1 MKVWKGNINV
11 FYFIT
16 TARSLLFSGTVGD
29 PNSTENNMQSFDS
42 SWWLEY
48 YKTQVNKELPSIQ
61 PGTTP
66 SSDFLSFLLSLPVR
80 VTSMG
85 VLSSEENRQ
94 GAQIAVGWCG
104 QGWWFG
110 AHADFIS

>member
-29 PNSTENNMQSFDS
+29 PNSTEII
-42 SWWLEY
+42 
-48 YKTQVNKELPSIQ
+48 KVNKELPSIQ

-94 GAQIAVGWCG
+94 GAQIAVGCCG